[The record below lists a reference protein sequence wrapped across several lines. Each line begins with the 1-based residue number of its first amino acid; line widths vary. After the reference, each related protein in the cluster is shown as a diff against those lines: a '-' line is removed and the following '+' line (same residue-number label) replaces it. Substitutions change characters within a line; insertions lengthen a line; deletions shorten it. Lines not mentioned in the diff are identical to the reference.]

1 MPLNI
6 FVKILL
12 NHFSQYVNH
21 YFAVTAFFI
30 SFIVGYVVYS
40 YETSAIELQF
50 VRDVDEKAAVLEQEM
65 YVSVEVLFAL
75 KAFYDNSNFVSYD
88 EFRQFS
94 KSFLARNSTIKA
106 LEWAPKLTHEQR
118 LNKKY
123 KSYRPNQ
130 PFVITEMESQGK
142 MIKAGKQA
150 LYYPVYYIE
159 PFSGNELA
167 FGYDLLSNQA
177 RKQALLTAV
186 ETNNLIASKSFS
198 LVQGDDHS
206 RGFLIFLPVYE
217 PKESVTAHA
226 NIDTIK
232 GVIVGVFDIADIF
245 EAAMSIHT
253 FSNINIQLN
262 DVTDEQSELLYQPP
276 ANSAYQVADI
286 LVYRKA
292 LNPFYTRKWQIVA
305 SPRPS
310 YFDERRTWMPYL
322 SILSSFLIF
331 LFGIDYIFRLSQK
344 NIELSKIR
352 QKLEELVD
360 TDALTGVY
368 NKRFFNKISEV
379 EWSRAIRQ
387 QNSLGLLMID
397 IDLFKTFNDTYG
409 HQSGDICLCKVAQA
423 IMKSLG
429 RASDVVCRY
438 GGEEF
443 VVLLPDTDNVELIA
457 ENCRLA
463 VEQLSIVNEKSTVS
477 EYVTVSIGAVK
488 LTPSPEDSLFDFI
501 NLADKLLYQAKAEGR
516 NRVFYADNLP
526 LN

>member
-206 RGFLIFLPVYE
+206 RGFLIFLPVYK

-245 EAAMSIHT
+245 DAAMSIHT

-262 DVTDEQSELLYQPP
+262 DVTDEQSELLYQPRP
-276 ANSAYQVADI
+276 TVLIKS
-286 LVYRKA
+286 
-292 LNPFYTRKWQIVA
+292 QI
-305 SPRPS
+305 
-310 YFDERRTWMPYL
+310 F
-322 SILSSFLIF
+322 
-331 LFGIDYIFRLSQK
+331 
-344 NIELSKIR
+344 
-352 QKLEELVD
+352 
-360 TDALTGVY
+360 
-368 NKRFFNKISEV
+368 
-379 EWSRAIRQ
+379 
-387 QNSLGLLMID
+387 
-397 IDLFKTFNDTYG
+397 
-409 HQSGDICLCKVAQA
+409 
-423 IMKSLG
+423 
-429 RASDVVCRY
+429 
-438 GGEEF
+438 
-443 VVLLPDTDNVELIA
+443 
-457 ENCRLA
+457 
-463 VEQLSIVNEKSTVS
+463 
-477 EYVTVSIGAVK
+477 
-488 LTPSPEDSLFDFI
+488 
-501 NLADKLLYQAKAEGR
+501 
-516 NRVFYADNLP
+516 
-526 LN
+526 